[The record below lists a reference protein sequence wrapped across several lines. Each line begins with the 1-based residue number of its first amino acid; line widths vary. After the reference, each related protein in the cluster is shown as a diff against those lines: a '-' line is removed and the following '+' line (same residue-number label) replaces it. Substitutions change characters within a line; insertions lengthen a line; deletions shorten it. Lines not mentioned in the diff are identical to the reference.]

1 MAKDKI
7 QLSNMDIY
15 EACKDLEPVLSSLWD
30 KYGIEVC
37 VGAMQWMSARGII
50 ASTDLTAKQ
59 KSDLIEITKAQFV
72 AFVKIITSN
81 ASNRSG
87 LN

>member
-15 EACKDLEPVLSSLWD
+15 EACKDLEPVLSLVWD
-30 KYGIEVC
+30 KYGLEVC
-37 VGAMQWMSARGII
+37 LGALQWMSARGIV
-50 ASTDLTAKQ
+50 ASVDLTAKE

-81 ASNRSG
+81 ASSRSG